1 MAECA
6 AQKSFLFTRR
16 KGDLPPDPM
25 VESCE
30 IGSLS
35 EGSLVRHYAKPDGC
49 RGCRANSVGP
59 QCLLRNRTR
68 YWLLRVSRGG
78 IDAFHIHH
86 ESFKPAAGC
95 NSMD

>member
-16 KGDLPPDPM
+16 KGDLPPDPL

-35 EGSLVRHYAKPDGC
+35 EGSSSGITRSQTDAEAAARTPLDL
-49 RGCRANSVGP
+49 S
-59 QCLLRNRTR
+59 RNRTR
-68 YWLLRVSRGG
+68 YWLLGVSRGG